1 MFEKGHSKIGGRKK
15 GTPNKVTLIRAD
27 DLLLQLGINPIQK
40 LIEIAESDEA
50 SLDQRINS
58 YKEIAK
64 YTYPRLK
71 LQELWVSPVENS
83 APTVIKLVAGT
94 GTNTK
99 PLSGLPR
106 HRR

>member
-1 MFEKGHSKIGGRKK
+1 MAFEQGHSKIGGRKK
-15 GTPNKVTLIRAD
+15 GTPNKVTLIKAD
-27 DLLLQLGINPIQK
+27 DLLLEMDINPIQK

-50 SLDQRINS
+50 TLDQRINC

-71 LQELWVSPVENS
+71 LQELWVSPVENL

-94 GTNTK
+94 GRNT
-99 PLSGLPR
+99 
-106 HRR
+106 

>member
-1 MFEKGHSKIGGRKK
+1 MVERRELQIRLPLSELMTYSSK
-15 GTPNKVTLIRAD
+15 
-27 DLLLQLGINPIQK
+27 LGINPIQK

-50 SLDQRINS
+50 SIDQRINC

-94 GTNTK
+94 GTNT
-99 PLSGLPR
+99 
-106 HRR
+106 

>member
-1 MFEKGHSKIGGRKK
+1 MPFEEGHSKIGGRKK
-15 GTPNKVTLIRAD
+15 GTPNKVTLIKAD
-27 DLLLQLGINPIQK
+27 DLLLELGVNPIQK

-50 SLDQRINS
+50 TLDQRINC

-71 LQELWVSPVENS
+71 LQELWVSPLDNL

-94 GTNTK
+94 GTST
-99 PLSGLPR
+99 
-106 HRR
+106 

>member
-1 MFEKGHSKIGGRKK
+1 MAFEKGHSKIGGRKK

-27 DLLLQLGINPIQK
+27 DLLLKLDINPIQK

-50 SLDQRINS
+50 SIDQRINC

-71 LQELWVSPVENS
+71 LQELWVSPLENLKPS
-83 APTVIKLVAGT
+83 RIELVAGV
-94 GTNTK
+94 GANT
-99 PLSGLPR
+99 
-106 HRR
+106 